1 MSRKYNTPTREIPES
16 KTFNG
21 PDNTFVF
28 SSDISKWMPNI
39 KKTPY
44 PKPKKGLN
52 AVRVGTK
59 GFRRANDSMLCSE
72 RRIVK

>member
-28 SSDISKWMPNI
+28 SSDIQKWMPNI
-39 KKTPY
+39 KKTG
-44 PKPKKGLN
+44 PKLRKGLA
-52 AVRVGTK
+52 AVRIGSA